1 MYMRRERKSKKVE
14 KSFRTALNPLKILTA
29 LFLLIGLVMVGCKKE
44 ELETSNSGKLRKS
57 LYNETMIPCAD
68 SVTLSAFDNDESV
81 IHYKVARYYAYWEI
95 ENALNEPLGIEG
107 AEYRLT
113 AYPVIIYDYDS
124 KPKYYEFG
132 VIVNGSVVSSITTIA
147 KKESS
152 NIISFIFEEPLNYDD
167 YGNYSYFVGN
177 YPSVFYGTPANPGDV
192 PSALYMEDGI
202 TSIQDI
208 PSCDILVNY
217 ANLIKSMDDTSRL
230 EHANVIN
237 NMSSEIAEM
246 NIGLADFWAVADE
259 RKDDI
264 LCMNDEQ
271 IIAEVQ
277 QDINQR
283 SPTTRW
289 DKYVI
294 PSYNNYNL
302 KKTFWRGW
310 CGPSAIAWAYRGL
323 YSNYPI
329 GTTNYLRIHGD
340 SPYGVFCVNYS
351 YPYSYYD
358 YSDDSNV
365 YYNSYM
371 TDNGLYYILFNYCI
385 PGFGGRPMYING
397 MNKATKNVT
406 NNNYAVNLTTQPH
419 TRIRNYHLP
428 VFNLIGCE
436 WSFHYLVAFGSG
448 YEKRSNG
455 SIKNKFLLVTD
466 NGTRASRNNYYP
478 YWRSQ
483 SPDPGIR
490 YKMYRNN

>member
-1 MYMRRERKSKKVE
+1 MSTKIIKQT
-14 KSFRTALNPLKILTA
+14 FALILLGSIV
-29 LFLLIGLVMVGCKKE
+29 LFGCKKNE
-44 ELETSNSGKLRKS
+44 VETAIGGKMHKTLS
-57 LYNETMIPCAD
+57 DETMIPCAD

-95 ENALNEPLGIEG
+95 ENALSEPLGIEG
-107 AEYRLT
+107 DEYRLT

-217 ANLIKSMDDTSRL
+217 ANLIQSMDDTSRL
-230 EHANVIN
+230 EHADVIN

-246 NIGLADFWAVADE
+246 NIGLADFWEVADD
-259 RKDDI
+259 RKDSI
-264 LCMNDEQ
+264 LCMSDEQ

-283 SPTTRW
+283 SATW
-289 DKYVI
+289 EEYII
-294 PSYNNYNL
+294 PSYNNNL
-302 KKTFWRGW
+302 KRTFWCGW
-310 CGPSAIAWAYRGL
+310 CGPSAVAWAYRGL

-329 GTTNYLRIHGD
+329 GTTNYLRIHGN
-340 SPYGVFCVNYS
+340 SSYGVFIASPYYS
-351 YPYSYYD
+351 IYY
-358 YSDDSNV
+358 YGSDTAVSTI
-365 YYNSYM
+365 SLQ
-371 TDNGLYYILFNYCI
+371 TDHGLYYDLLQYCKA
-385 PGFGGRPMYING
+385 GLGGYPMYING
-397 MNKATKNVT
+397 MNKATKKIT
-406 NNNYAVNLTTQPH
+406 SNNYAVNLTTQPH
-419 TRIRNYHLP
+419 VRIRSYNLP

-448 YEKRSNG
+448 YEKRRNG

>member
-1 MYMRRERKSKKVE
+1 MSTKIIKQ
-14 KSFRTALNPLKILTA
+14 TLALILLGSIV
-29 LFLLIGLVMVGCKKE
+29 LFGCKKNE
-44 ELETSNSGKLRKS
+44 VETAIGGKMHKTLS
-57 LYNETMIPCAD
+57 DETMIPCAD

-113 AYPVIIYDYDS
+113 TYPVIIYDYDS

-217 ANLIKSMDDTSRL
+217 ANLIQSMDDTSRL
-230 EHANVIN
+230 EHADVIN

-283 SPTTRW
+283 STTW
-289 DKYVI
+289 DQYI
-294 PSYNNYNL
+294 ISSYNNYNL
-302 KKTFWRGW
+302 KKTFWSGW

-329 GTTNYLRIHGD
+329 GTTNYLRIYGD
-340 SPYGVFCVNYS
+340 PDYRVFKTKIRPS
-351 YPYSYYD
+351 YFYSYYNYGIRTD
-358 YSDDSNV
+358 VYDDS
-365 YYNSYM
+365 YA
-371 TDNGLYYILFNYCI
+371 TDNGLYYILFTYCI
-385 PGFGGRPMYING
+385 PGSGGCPMYING

-448 YEKRSNG
+448 YEKRRNG

-466 NGTRASRNNYYP
+466 NGFRASNHNHAP